1 MRMIGIDIGGTKC
14 RVSLGNQTGGALV
27 MEGSC
32 EARSTAGYSPRDML
46 EQLLRDAESLT
57 GEGQKIRAIGISC
70 GGPLDQDRGII
81 LSPPNLPGWDE
92 IHITEFFQTRT
103 GIPAYLY
110 NDANAGALAE
120 WKYGAGKGCRDLVFI
135 TFGTGIGAGLI
146 LDGRLYSGASGQA
159 GEIGHL
165 RLTDYGPPGYGKMGS
180 LEGFCSGG
188 GIVKLA
194 RSMVEAELQQGR
206 TPGFCP
212 SPEAL
217 DGITAKTLGDAA
229 EQGDPLARRI
239 YREVGTKLGQGLS
252 VVIDVL
258 NPEIIVI
265 GSIFTRSK
273 ELLWPAARE
282 VIEREALPLARQ
294 VCRVEPSMLG
304 NEIGNYAA
312 LAAAQYGSEGLGT
325 GH

>member
-1 MRMIGIDIGGTKC
+1 MIGIDIGGTKC
-14 RVSLGNQTGGALV
+14 RVSLGNLCGGLLRIEA
-27 MEGSC
+27 SR
-32 EARSTAGYSPRDML
+32 EARSTLGYSPQDML
-46 EQLLRDAESLT
+46 DKLLRDVEGLT
-57 GEGQKIRAIGISC
+57 GGAGKVEAIGISC

-92 IHITEFFQTRT
+92 IPITGYFRDHT

-146 LDGRLYSGASGQA
+146 LDGRLYSGACGQA

-165 RLTDYGPPGYGKMGS
+165 RLTDYGPPGYGKLGS

-194 RSMVEAELQQGR
+194 RSMVEAEIQQR
-206 TPGFCP
+206 RSPGFCP
-212 SPEAL
+212 SLGDLE
-217 DGITAKTLGDAA
+217 GITAKTVGDAA
-229 EQGDPLARRI
+229 ERGDPLARRI
-239 YREVGTKLGQGLS
+239 YEEVGRKLGLGLS
-252 VVIDVL
+252 VIIDVL
-258 NPEIIVI
+258 NPELIII
-265 GSIFTRSK
+265 GSIFTRSQK
-273 ELLWPAARE
+273 LLWPAARE

-304 NEIGNYAA
+304 DEIGNYAA
-312 LAAAQYGSEGLGT
+312 LAAAQYGVERAIPPPP
-325 GH
+325 